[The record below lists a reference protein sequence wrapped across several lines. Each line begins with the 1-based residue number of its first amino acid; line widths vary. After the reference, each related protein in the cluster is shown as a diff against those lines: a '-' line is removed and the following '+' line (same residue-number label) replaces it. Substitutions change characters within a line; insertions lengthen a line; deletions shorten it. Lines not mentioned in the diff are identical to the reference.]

1 MRVGVQIHQT
11 IFAKS
16 LRKGDRVQKL
26 QLSCFTLVNTDAPL
40 FPFAQQGIKYMKPK
54 FNNPLCKHSTY
65 YCALIKLKLSSISL
79 MCQISI

>member
-1 MRVGVQIHQT
+1 MRVGVHIHQN

-40 FPFAQQGIKYMKPK
+40 LPFAQQGIKYMKSK
-54 FNNPLCKHSTY
+54 CSNPLRKHSTY
-65 YCALIKLKLSSISL
+65 YCAPIKLK
-79 MCQISI
+79 